1 MHRIIFGEEFSNVKN
16 YSKYAKESI
25 LEMQKQVGKPQFDR
39 NGILKKGVIV
49 RHLILP
55 NHTKNTIEVL
65 DWLCENLQNEVVV
78 SLMAQYFP
86 TYKAKNNPNLNRK
99 ITKREYEKVEQY
111 LFDKNFK
118 YGYIQELRRT

>member
-65 DWLCENLQNEVVV
+65 DWICENLQNEVVV
-78 SLMAQYFP
+78 SVMAQYFP
-86 TYKAKNNPNLNRK
+86 THKAKNNAKCGTSKRKHNKNNLSQRF
-99 ITKREYEKVEQY
+99 R
-111 LFDKNFK
+111 FK
-118 YGYIQELRRT
+118 SRNCFY